1 MQSAKLTITTEQ
13 DLESVVDLATSLHD
27 HEVKSF
33 DWLALGSL
41 GSFVT
46 ILDLLSLR
54 LSSKIYDAAR
64 SHLPLDLELESFD
77 GLECRLYLELL
88 CLVELDGRAL
98 SLSLFASFSVT
109 HLLRQGRESV
119 ILLLKVIQA
128 IHHVFT
134 TESHAVSLQLAD
146 GLHVQVLLQLDLLH
160 ELSIVCQRLLA
171 QVLLA
176 VAGALG
182 GAKTHVLQVAEL
194 QGSHRLSAHVLV
206 ARAGF
211 DRVSATHATPCL
223 AHHHLLLGTLGSFSL
238 SLLCFLKFDFH
249 FSHFF
254 LVLLDNV
261 LSLLKLV
268 LHGADFLGQVVA
280 LDLKSRHLVSLG
292 LGLLELALERLR
304 DEDGLILVLLH
315 RGHLLELLLLLLHQ
329 VRVLVLQG
337 AHVFELRLDLLGNDA
352 PRTASL
358 EIRAVK
364 VVEVDLV
371 GAILGFNLLSELLE
385 LEVVV
390 EGDDIALNCLKH
402 TAPGLLASLLDLLG
416 GALPEHLDG
425 VELLAEALID
435 IGSIFVDELLAAFG
449 VVDVVELQD
458 NVEQA
463 PVDKAYFLN
472 HLSALK
478 LGCV

>member
-1 MQSAKLTITTEQ
+1 M
-13 DLESVVDLATSLHD
+13 
-27 HEVKSF
+27 F
-33 DWLALGSL
+33 N
-41 GSFVT
+41 
-46 ILDLLSLR
+46 
-54 LSSKIYDAAR
+54 
-64 SHLPLDLELESFD
+64 
-77 GLECRLYLELL
+77 LEC
-88 CLVELDGRAL
+88 
-98 SLSLFASFSVT
+98 
-109 HLLRQGRESV
+109 
-119 ILLLKVIQA
+119 
-128 IHHVFT
+128 
-134 TESHAVSLQLAD
+134 
-146 GLHVQVLLQLDLLH
+146 
-160 ELSIVCQRLLA
+160 
-171 QVLLA
+171 
-176 VAGALG
+176 
-182 GAKTHVLQVAEL
+182 
-194 QGSHRLSAHVLV
+194 
-206 ARAGF
+206 
-211 DRVSATHATPCL
+211 
-223 AHHHLLLGTLGSFSL
+223 
-238 SLLCFLKFDFH
+238 
-249 FSHFF
+249 
-254 LVLLDNV
+254 
-261 LSLLKLV
+261 
-268 LHGADFLGQVVA
+268 
-280 LDLKSRHLVSLG
+280 
-292 LGLLELALERLR
+292 
-304 DEDGLILVLLH
+304 
-315 RGHLLELLLLLLHQ
+315 ELLLLLLHQ

-371 GAILGFNLLSELLE
+371 GAIFGFNLLSELLE